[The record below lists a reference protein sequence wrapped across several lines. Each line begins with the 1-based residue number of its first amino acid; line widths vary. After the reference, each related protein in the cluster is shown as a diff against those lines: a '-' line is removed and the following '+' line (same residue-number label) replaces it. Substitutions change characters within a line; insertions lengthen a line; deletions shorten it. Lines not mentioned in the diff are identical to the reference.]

1 MNDFTVKVKISPDIT
16 CRSRLREW
24 DSNTPGA
31 QVVQWTANPNP
42 RSKNPTQNTQLP
54 RPFEAPKAVGLDAG
68 ALLPAP
74 VGPKA
79 PVVGAPVGAPVGPP
93 AVQSPV
99 VVDGMDPSRG
109 IDFSFN

>member
-1 MNDFTVKVKISPDIT
+1 M
-16 CRSRLREW
+16 
-24 DSNTPGA
+24 
-31 QVVQWTANPNP
+31 VQWTANPNP
-42 RSKNPTQNTQLP
+42 RSKNPTQNTELP

-79 PVVGAPVGAPVGPP
+79 PAVGPQAPVGPP

-99 VVDGMDPSRG
+99 VVDGLDPSRG
-109 IDFSFN
+109 IDVMK

>member
-1 MNDFTVKVKISPDIT
+1 M
-16 CRSRLREW
+16 
-24 DSNTPGA
+24 
-31 QVVQWTANPNP
+31 VQWTANPNP
-42 RSKNPTQNTQLP
+42 RSKNPTQNTELP

-79 PVVGAPVGAPVGPP
+79 LTVRPKAPAVGPP

-99 VVDGMDPSRG
+99 VVDGLDPSRG
-109 IDFSFN
+109 IDVMK

>member
-1 MNDFTVKVKISPDIT
+1 MNDFTVKVKISPVDQYSGNGIPM
-16 CRSRLREW
+16 R
-24 DSNTPGA
+24 PGA

-42 RSKNPTQNTQLP
+42 RSKNPTQNTELP

>member
-1 MNDFTVKVKISPDIT
+1 
-16 CRSRLREW
+16 
-24 DSNTPGA
+24 
-31 QVVQWTANPNP
+31 VVQWTANPNP
-42 RSKNPTQNTQLP
+42 RSKNPTQNTELP

-79 PVVGAPVGAPVGPP
+79 PVGAPVGAP

-109 IDFSFN
+109 IKFSFN

>member
-1 MNDFTVKVKISPDIT
+1 MNDFTVKVKISSDIT

-42 RSKNPTQNTQLP
+42 RSKNPTQNTELP

-79 PVVGAPVGAPVGPP
+79 PAVTAVGPP

-109 IDFSFN
+109 IKFSFN